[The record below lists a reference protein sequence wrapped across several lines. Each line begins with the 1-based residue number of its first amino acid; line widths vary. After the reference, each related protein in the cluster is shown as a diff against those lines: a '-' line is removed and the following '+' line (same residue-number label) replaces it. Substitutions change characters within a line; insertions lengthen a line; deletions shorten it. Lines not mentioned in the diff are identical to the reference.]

1 MQGSMHKYHS
11 FPISHPPQSCR
22 WHEFTLDLH
31 LFLISWGSCHMYITS
46 SPLFP
51 HNPTLS
57 APERISTD
65 TLRARSLDLNP
76 KNPEKPMGFYFVV
89 PSVCLQYVINC
100 VRRLEIRYIDDIWL
114 GGQFH
119 CQNAPSRFKLTVV
132 NLRTGGICEFVVRDV
147 SFRMFQV
154 TRFRYGSFD
163 DDLETSP
170 GGCEC
175 WGWPLHVQIIFAR
188 KELYITTVI

>member
-1 MQGSMHKYHS
+1 
-11 FPISHPPQSCR
+11 
-22 WHEFTLDLH
+22 
-31 LFLISWGSCHMYITS
+31 MYITI

-65 TLRARSLDLNP
+65 ALRARSLDLNP
-76 KNPEKPMGFYFVV
+76 KNPEKPMELYFVV
-89 PSVCLQYVINC
+89 QSVCLQYVINC
-100 VRRLEIRYIDDIWL
+100 IQRLEIRYIDDIYIYNIYIYIRL

-119 CQNAPSRFKLTVV
+119 CQNAPSRFNLTVV

-154 TRFRYGSFD
+154 TRFRYGIFD

-170 GGCEC
+170 M
-175 WGWPLHVQIIFAR
+175 GWL
-188 KELYITTVI
+188 